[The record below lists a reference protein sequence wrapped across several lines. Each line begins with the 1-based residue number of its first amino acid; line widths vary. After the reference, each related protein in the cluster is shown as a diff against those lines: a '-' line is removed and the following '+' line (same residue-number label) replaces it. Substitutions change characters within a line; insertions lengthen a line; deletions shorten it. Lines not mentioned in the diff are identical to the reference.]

1 MSRPNGGLI
10 TETNRQYYAGAQ
22 QFYIDSTGEGKT
34 FTSTFDTDLVF
45 GGSDPLAGNYNK
57 NNFKIFTSP
66 NANVWT
72 ELTPINGSETG
83 VVVNATGVASTSV
96 DLTVYNQDIQA
107 GMTVTGLGVDTGTT
121 VLSTINP
128 GTSVT
133 GNAYVPFITGNIGS
147 ILSGA
152 SVIMTTNITANIL
165 ALGGNAVVDDPN
177 PAGVGIWTDY
187 TPPTFVVSVSTN
199 AGVTTVSWNKQQNA
213 TENGMLLRFQPAIT
227 GTTTLTLSTYNAAI
241 LTGMGVSGPY
251 ISSGTIVVSN
261 TSTGGRSVIVLSKVM
276 TQRPDSNGAYSFF
289 KQEIT
294 LNKNATVVNT
304 ATLTFTSASPFTAI
318 NNIVTVNIFLT
329 AGTYL
334 KIQLNEDTMHDNNG
348 SYGYSTLRDI
358 IDNFLIAY
366 VGAGKLI
373 PSVKRSDV
381 IFHAKRGLQEFSYD
395 TLQSIKSQE
404 VSIPS
409 NLAIIIPQDF
419 VNYVRLSWID
429 ELGVQHTIF
438 PANTLT
444 SNPYEM
450 PVQDSTGVPTQDSIE
465 ENIEGTSIIN
475 ERWAGTDPAR
485 ISGALMSNQ
494 GDVADIYRTMWGDG
508 YTTWLGQRYGM
519 NPELS
524 QRNGWFTIDERRGMF
539 TFTNNL
545 KNKIVLIEYIS
556 DGNAYELDT
565 RIPKMAE
572 EALYAHIIHAVLSVS
587 ANVQEY
593 IVRRFKQERSAKL
606 RNAKIRLSNLKLDQ
620 IIQVMRGKS
629 KWLKF

>member
-22 QFYIDSTGEGKT
+22 QFYIDTTGSGKT

-45 GGSDPLAGNYNK
+45 GGSDPATGNYNK
-57 NNFKIFTSP
+57 NNFKLFTSP
-66 NANVWT
+66 NATVWT
-72 ELTPINGSETG
+72 ELTPNLSSETG
-83 VVVNATGVASTSV
+83 VVTNATGVASTSV
-96 DLTVYNQDIQA
+96 DLTAYNQDIQT
-107 GMTVTGLGVDTGTT
+107 GMVVTGLGVDTGTT

-128 GTSVT
+128 GTSIS
-133 GNAYVPFITGNIGS
+133 GNAYVPFVTGNIGS
-147 ILSGA
+147 ILDEY
-152 SVIMTTNITANIL
+152 SVIMATNITSDIL
-165 ALGGNAVVDDPN
+165 ALGSNAVVDDPL
-177 PAGVGIWTDY
+177 PPDTWTAYD
-187 TPPTFVVSVSTN
+187 PPTRVTSVSTN
-199 AGVTTVSWNKQQNA
+199 AGVTTVNWNKLQNG
-213 TENGMLLRFQPAIT
+213 TTVGMLLRFQPAIT
-227 GTTTLTLSTYNAAI
+227 GTTTLTLSTYNASI
-241 LTGMGVSGPY
+241 LAGMGVSGPY

-261 TSTGGRSVIVLSKVM
+261 TDTGGRSVIVLNKVM
-276 TQRPDSNGAYSFF
+276 TQRADSNGAYTFF

-294 LNKNATVVNT
+294 LNKNATVVDGE
-304 ATLTFTSASPFTAI
+304 TLTFTNSNPFTAL
-318 NNIVTVNIFLT
+318 NNIVTVNVFLT

-334 KIQLNEDTMHDNNG
+334 KIQLDENTMWENNG
-348 SYGYSTLRDI
+348 SYGYTTLHDI

-373 PSVKRSDV
+373 PSVKKTDV

-404 VSIPS
+404 VSIPQS
-409 NLAIIIPQDF
+409 LSIIIPQDF

-444 SNPYEM
+444 SNPYET
-450 PVQDSTGVPTQDSIE
+450 PAQDNLGVPTQDNIE
-465 ENIEGTSIIN
+465 ENIEGTSVIN

-485 ISGALMSNQ
+485 ISGALMTNQ
-494 GDVADIYRTMWGDG
+494 GDQVADIYRTMWGDG

-519 NPELS
+519 NPETS
-524 QRNGWFTIDERRGMF
+524 QRNGWFTIDERKGMF

-556 DGNAYELDT
+556 DGNAYEMDT

-572 EALYAHIIHAVLSVS
+572 EALYAHIIHAILSVS
-587 ANVQEY
+587 TNVQEY
-593 IVRRFKQERSAKL
+593 VIRRFKQERSAKL
-606 RNAKIRLSNLKLDQ
+606 RNAKIRLSNIKLDQ